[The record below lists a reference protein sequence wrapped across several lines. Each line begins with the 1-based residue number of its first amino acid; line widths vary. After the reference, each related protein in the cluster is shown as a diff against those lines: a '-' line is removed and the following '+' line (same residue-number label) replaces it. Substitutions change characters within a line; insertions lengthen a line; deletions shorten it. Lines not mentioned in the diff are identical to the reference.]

1 MEERMR
7 LIFLGLH
14 REQIKLWEKKFAFKV
29 ASSVLPVS
37 RGSEDAECLPMQ
49 VLETRADKWMPGAS
63 MLQGIRWKKVW
74 EGEREDDWHGETKL
88 LQWARAN
95 NFIFKR
101 TFIPFP
107 QMMLCSLSSG
117 LGGLWTFSDLLLIK
131 AAHQKTYFPLKCI
144 FFIFLIYVSLRM
156 YQAKLH
162 YREGKVQRVTTKKEP
177 ISSKVWC
184 G

>member
-63 MLQGIRWKKVW
+63 MLQGTRWKIKWV
-74 EGEREDDWHGETKL
+74 GERENDWRGETKL
-88 LQWARAN
+88 LWWARAN

-156 YQAKLH
+156 YQAK
-162 YREGKVQRVTTKKEP
+162 
-177 ISSKVWC
+177 
-184 G
+184 

>member
-1 MEERMR
+1 MEERKR

-14 REQIKLWEKKFAFKV
+14 KEPIKLWEKKFALFTV
-29 ASSVLPVS
+29 ASGLLPVS
-37 RGSEDAECLPMQ
+37 RGSEDAECLPEQ
-49 VLETRADKWMPGAS
+49 ALKNWADKWMKGAS
-63 MLQGIRWKKVW
+63 MLQGTRWKIKWV
-74 EGEREDDWHGETKL
+74 GERENDWRGETEL
-88 LQWARAN
+88 LWWARAN

-101 TFIPFP
+101 NFIPFP

-156 YQAKLH
+156 YQAK
-162 YREGKVQRVTTKKEP
+162 
-177 ISSKVWC
+177 
-184 G
+184 